1 MIKYMGIMKKTDST
15 SKAHRWVVA
24 SEQNPIRRYPV
35 GPERIGK
42 ILKRIASRCETPMLW
57 KLVD

>member
-1 MIKYMGIMKKTDST
+1 MGIMKKTEST

-24 SEQNPIRRYPV
+24 SEQNPIRKYPV

-42 ILKRIASRCETPMLW
+42 ILKRIASRGETPMLW